1 MVLLAGISPAS
12 DLVGLWRGV
21 GIPSGHRLDGV
32 LENLRWTGKRFHPD
46 FRADG
51 LLFQWRPDSLV
62 PIEPSFLPIRLAIRI
77 APFGR
82 TFVARTVFPYLQN
95 MLRARG
101 TTASAKLRMVD
112 GEETAAMVYD
122 KQQIVDYYRRIDDH
136 EVAGMMCV
144 EGDERRYFFRLRK
157 VEPSFRDGVA

>member
-1 MVLLAGISPAS
+1 M
-12 DLVGLWRGV
+12 
-21 GIPSGHRLDGV
+21 
-32 LENLRWTGKRFHPD
+32 
-46 FRADG
+46 
-51 LLFQWRPDSLV
+51 

-82 TFVARTVFPYLQN
+82 SFVAPTVFRYLQN

-101 TTASAKLRMVD
+101 TTASVKLRIVD

-122 KQQIVDYYRRIDDH
+122 KQHIVDYYRRIDDH

-144 EGDERRYFFRLRK
+144 EGGERRYFFRLRK
-157 VEPSFRDGVA
+157 VDPSFRDGVA

>member
-1 MVLLAGISPAS
+1 
-12 DLVGLWRGV
+12 
-21 GIPSGHRLDGV
+21 
-32 LENLRWTGKRFHPD
+32 
-46 FRADG
+46 
-51 LLFQWRPDSLV
+51 
-62 PIEPSFLPIRLAIRI
+62 
-77 APFGR
+77 
-82 TFVARTVFPYLQN
+82 

-101 TTASAKLRMVD
+101 TTASAKLRRVD